1 MYIIKNNN
9 DFSEFKN
16 KYNSLL
22 KSKEELGNLEIKLS
36 WVRLRSISNRISRM
50 TSATRWLLERGFHAR
65 PNLTTF
71 TITPNSYEYRKMIK
85 EIIIHRVVDCRDF
98 KKWKKN
104 MEPECGKLW
113 NFTLSDLREY
123 VYHKFET
130 VNIPLKTLLLFL
142 SGDKESLNKVQKNIS
157 KVFNFD
163 NWWDQLSHTNK
174 LQILSNSMNAQAPI
188 PNNFRFLG
196 KGVMTHIKNHKR
208 LLVPNQGSV
217 SVVTV
222 CKSLVETPKLLEE
235 TKKFFQTM
243 ANERSKQIVVTTPGE
258 SFENAILW
266 VVPNDQNSSIKRMIR
281 LFKGKE
287 MAGVRALLKTEP
299 RCQSRRNFGKAWTSE
314 SGAVR
319 TIQNTSM
326 KMGIPNIIYTN
337 GLATR
342 RPGEKVTKPNNVARF
357 VKLAADLRSCIVEQS
372 QKQNPT
378 IDLWRGGTVDGG
390 VAQVMCKTRG
400 LFQTAN
406 PLSFSADEKVAK
418 RFMEGIT
425 TNSDKHIRYLLHITT
440 SVYCNIEPLSGYVNE
455 RERIVPPGMFRITC
469 SKLNPGIRNTP
480 EYYNIT
486 ATFTPDTTYMSKE
499 KRFNPL
505 QNQSVF
511 GGCPIMHNCQFPPRA
526 KRRRFTNSYCVRG
539 EIPKR
544 PKR

>member
-1 MYIIKNNN
+1 MYIISSNNA
-9 DFSEFKN
+9 FSEFKN

-22 KSKEELGNLEIKLS
+22 KSKEELGNLQIKLS
-36 WVRLRSISNRISRM
+36 RDMTNWARM
-50 TSATRWLLERGFHAR
+50 TNATRWLLERGFHAH
-65 PNLTTF
+65 PNLPIF
-71 TITPNSYEYRKMIK
+71 TITPKDDKYLKMIK
-85 EIIIHRVVDCRDF
+85 EMIIYKVVDFRDF
-98 KKWKKN
+98 KKWKKSV
-104 MEPECGKLW
+104 EPECGKLW
-113 NFTLSDLREY
+113 NFTVPDLREY

-142 SGDKESLNKVQKNIS
+142 SGDKESLNKVRKN

-174 LQILSNSMNAQAPI
+174 LQILSKSMNAQAPI

-208 LLVPNQGSV
+208 LLVPNQKSV

-222 CKSLVETPKLLEE
+222 CKSLVETPEGLEK
-235 TKKFFQTM
+235 TKKYFQTM

-281 LFKGKE
+281 LFKGKK
-287 MAGVRALLKTEP
+287 MAGVRALLKNES
-299 RCQSRRNFGKAWTSE
+299 RCQSRINFGKAWTSE

-326 KMGIPNIIYTN
+326 KMGIPNIMYTN

-342 RPGEKVTKPNNVARF
+342 RPGEKVTNPNNVARF
-357 VKLAADLRSCIVEQS
+357 VKLAADLHSCIVN

-440 SVYCNIEPLSGYVNE
+440 SVYCNIEPLSEYVNE

-469 SKLNPGIRNTP
+469 SKLNPGK
-480 EYYNIT
+480 YYDIT

-505 QNQSVF
+505 KNQSVF

-526 KRRRFTNSYCVRG
+526 KRRCVR
-539 EIPKR
+539 K
-544 PKR
+544 